1 MNAVVGIVIIGI
13 SFCLGMLA
21 EAQLHTREAYNAG
34 MQAQADNVCMQIARL
49 PHGVL
54 GVDGRLVACDG
65 VRATTD

>member
-21 EAQLHTREAYNAG
+21 EAHTRETYNAG

-65 VRATTD
+65 VRATMD